1 MTPFESRRLSITPDA
16 IAPDG
21 SEIRLVSVAMAGG
34 SMVHCT
40 LPPGAI
46 TRAVRHRT
54 VEEAWLC
61 ITGKGKLWRSQDGV
75 EETIDLDPGA
85 GASIATGMRFQFRND
100 GTTPL
105 EIVIATVPPWPG
117 DEEAVYCDG
126 AWMPTVHA
134 SRDSGSR

>member
-1 MTPFESRRLSITPDA
+1 MTPFESRLLPATPDV

-21 SEIRLVSVAMAGG
+21 SEVRFASVAMAGV

-46 TRAVRHRT
+46 TKAVHHRT

-61 ITGKGKLWRSQDGV
+61 ISGKGRLWRSQDGT
-75 EETIDLDPGA
+75 EETIDLVPGA

-100 GTTPL
+100 GATPL
-105 EIVIATVPPWPG
+105 EIVIATFPPWPAS
-117 DEEAVYCDG
+117 EEAVPCEG
-126 AWMPTVHA
+126 AWTPKV
-134 SRDSGSR
+134 